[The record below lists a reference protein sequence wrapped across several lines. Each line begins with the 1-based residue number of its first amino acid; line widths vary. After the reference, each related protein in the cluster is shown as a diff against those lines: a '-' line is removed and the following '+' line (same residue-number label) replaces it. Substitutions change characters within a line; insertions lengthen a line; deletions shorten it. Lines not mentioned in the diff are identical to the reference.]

1 MTRSSTKKLLTP
13 FEEPKRVFHST
24 RKLFKTLSLDYSS
37 LPEFDLF
44 SNLENQS
51 ENEVT
56 EAMAEP
62 TMEEYMMKT
71 REDYGSG
78 IARPKIDENAHFEL
92 KGQFLMELHDNT
104 FSGSDNDDA
113 NKHIEK
119 VLEIGAIPS
128 KKAADAKKKVNERV
142 YAAQVGCEL
151 YGGPHYTKD
160 CQLKEEGKIFEEAY
174 YTQFGVPFPQG
185 GRYRATALGFYQRD
199 NENPLYQERR
209 QTMEELLSKFMA
221 ESANRHDENSNMIKE
236 IQATTDAAI
245 RNQRASIKALEIQ
258 IRQISKLTRP
268 QYAVSIPSDTPRN
281 QVEDLGPTIEKCEV
295 NDEPMEDIVETR
307 NEDNEI
313 SNGID
318 EYPSFCDL
326 DRKIHIDCAYNLK
339 FLCMIVIENMD
350 VYRDEGMGAVIVGKP
365 FCREICIKASRFDGM
380 IIIYNGND
388 GVSAHDKLNEISH
401 PYQKIKSFYKGV
413 LNLGPEYIRDAQIEV
428 LITRGHVSIHE
439 ME

>member
-1 MTRSSTKKLLTP
+1 
-13 FEEPKRVFHST
+13 
-24 RKLFKTLSLDYSS
+24 
-37 LPEFDLF
+37 
-44 SNLENQS
+44 
-51 ENEVT
+51 
-56 EAMAEP
+56 
-62 TMEEYMMKT
+62 MEE
-71 REDYGSG
+71 S
-78 IARPKIDENAHFEL
+78 
-92 KGQFLMELHDNT
+92 
-104 FSGSDNDDA
+104 
-113 NKHIEK
+113 
-119 VLEIGAIPS
+119 
-128 KKAADAKKKVNERV
+128 
-142 YAAQVGCEL
+142 
-151 YGGPHYTKD
+151 
-160 CQLKEEGKIFEEAY
+160 
-174 YTQFGVPFPQG
+174 
-185 GRYRATALGFYQRD
+185 
-199 NENPLYQERR
+199 
-209 QTMEELLSKFMA
+209 LSKFMA

-268 QYAVSIPSDTPRN
+268 QYAVSNPSDTPRN

-313 SNGID
+313 I
-318 EYPSFCDL
+318 
-326 DRKIHIDCAYNLK
+326 
-339 FLCMIVIENMD
+339 IENMD
-350 VYRDEGMGAVIVGKP
+350 VYRDEGMGAVIVENP

-380 IIIYNGND
+380 ISIYNGND